1 MKMSTTDKNIQ
12 HCNDLES
19 PQIYNMCIEHIY
31 DTYVFSS
38 GSDGNESTCNVG
50 DPGLIPGWGRSP
62 GEGNGSPLQN
72 SCLENPMDRGALR
85 VYSPWGLQELDA
97 TEAT

>member
-1 MKMSTTDKNIQ
+1 MTISMKMSTTDKNIQ

-50 DPGLIPGWGRSP
+50 D
-62 GEGNGSPLQN
+62 Q
-72 SCLENPMDRGALR
+72 
-85 VYSPWGLQELDA
+85 V
-97 TEAT
+97 

>member
-1 MKMSTTDKNIQ
+1 MTISMKMSTTDKNIK

-38 GSDGNESTCNVG
+38 GSDGNESACNVG

-62 GEGNGSPLQN
+62 GEGNGNPLQFLAWKIPRTAEPGGPP
-72 SCLENPMDRGALR
+72 SLGSQR
-85 VYSPWGLQELDA
+85 VG
-97 TEAT
+97 